1 MKSVAEVMPGTLD
14 LLLLKALALR
24 PMHGWGIT
32 SRIQEMSQD
41 SFHIGQGSLYPALR
55 RCERRG
61 WVTSYWRATENNR
74 LARYYDLTAVGK
86 RRSCTRRPLA
96 PLRRGCGPG
105 ARGLVDYFARILL

>member
-1 MKSVAEVMPGTLD
+1 MKTVADVMPGTLD
-14 LLLLKALALR
+14 LLILKALSLR

-41 SFHIGQGSLYPALR
+41 TFQIGQGSLYPALH

-86 RRSCTRRPLA
+86 RAIAQEIARWRHFA
-96 PLRRGCGPG
+96 G
-105 ARGLVDYFARILL
+105 AVDLVLGG

>member
-1 MKSVAEVMPGTLD
+1 MKRVADVMPGTLD
-14 LLLLKALALR
+14 LLILRALSLR

-41 SFHIGQGSLYPALR
+41 TFQIGQGSLYPALH

-74 LARYYDLTAVGK
+74 LARYYDLTAPGK
-86 RRSCTRRPLA
+86 RAIAHETARWRRFA
-96 PLRRGCGPG
+96 G
-105 ARGLVDYFARILL
+105 AVDLVLGG